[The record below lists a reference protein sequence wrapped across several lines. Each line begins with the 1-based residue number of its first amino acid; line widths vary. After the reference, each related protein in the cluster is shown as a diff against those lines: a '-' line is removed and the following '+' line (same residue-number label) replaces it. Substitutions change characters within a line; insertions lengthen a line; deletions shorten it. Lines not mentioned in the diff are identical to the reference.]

1 MVVKNKS
8 ILLFTSLY
16 FVVYFKAMLDKVLY
30 TNLYKILIF
39 NSNLY
44 KKFLL
49 HFTIFIA
56 ILMQMKNFIINLY
69 YKDIIAITNI

>member
-8 ILLFTSLY
+8 ISLFTSLY
-16 FVVYFKAMLDKVLY
+16 FVAYFKAMLDNVSY

-44 KKFLL
+44 KKF
-49 HFTIFIA
+49 A
-56 ILMQMKNFIINLY
+56 NLMQMKNFIINLY
-69 YKDIIAITNI
+69 YKDMIAITNI

>member
-8 ILLFTSLY
+8 ISLFTSLY
-16 FVVYFKAMLDKVLY
+16 FVVYFKAMPDKVLY

-44 KKFLL
+44 KKF
-49 HFTIFIA
+49 A
-56 ILMQMKNFIINLY
+56 NLMQMKNFIINLY
-69 YKDIIAITNI
+69 YKDMIAITNI

>member
-1 MVVKNKS
+1 
-8 ILLFTSLY
+8 
-16 FVVYFKAMLDKVLY
+16 MLDKALY

-39 NSNLY
+39 NFNLY

-69 YKDIIAITNI
+69 YKDMTAITNI